1 MDEAAKKNVLRQ
13 FTYGLYIVTVRD
25 GETVNGFTANWVSQV
40 SFTPPFVAVS
50 VENDS
55 ASLPMIRS
63 SGEFA
68 VCVLE
73 AGQRGLAGQLGKSL
87 NRAPDKMDGIS
98 IVTAPGGFPVLGD
111 SLGAVVCRVTGE
123 LPCGDSTLVL
133 GEVVE
138 AVEFRE
144 GSPLGMREAGFR
156 HAG

>member
-1 MDEAAKKNVLRQ
+1 MDEAVKKSVLRL
-13 FTYGLYIVTVRD
+13 FTYGLYVVTVRD
-25 GETVNGFTANWVSQV
+25 GDLVNAFTANWLTQV
-40 SFTPPFVAVS
+40 SFEPPLVAVS

-55 ASLPMIRS
+55 ASLPLIRS

-87 NRAPDKMDGIS
+87 ARAPDKLDGVE
-98 IVTAPGGFPVLGD
+98 IVSAPGGFPVLGE
-111 SLGAVVCRVTGE
+111 SLGAVVCRVRGE
-123 LPCGDSTLVL
+123 LPAGDSTLVL

-138 AVEFRE
+138 AVQQRD
-144 GSPLGMREAGFR
+144 GKPLSMRAAGFR

>member
-1 MDEAAKKNVLRQ
+1 MDEAVKKSVLRL
-13 FTYGLYIVTVRD
+13 FTYGLYIVTVRE
-25 GETVNGFTANWVSQV
+25 GERVNGFTANWLSQV
-40 SFTPPFVAVS
+40 SFTPPLVAVS

-55 ASLPMIRS
+55 ASLPMIRA

-87 NRAPDKMDGIS
+87 NRAPDKLDGIS
-98 IVTAPGGFPVLGD
+98 IATAPGGFPVLGD
-111 SLGAVVCRVTGE
+111 SLGAVVCRQTGE
-123 LPCGDSTLVL
+123 LLCGDSTLVL

-138 AVEFRE
+138 AVQFRE
-144 GSPLGMREAGFR
+144 GEPLDMRAAGYR

>member
-1 MDEAAKKNVLRQ
+1 MDEAVKKSVLRL
-13 FTYGLYIVTVRD
+13 FTYGLYVVTVRD
-25 GETVNGFTANWVSQV
+25 GDLVNAFTANWLTQV
-40 SFTPPFVAVS
+40 SFEPPLVAVS

-55 ASLPMIRS
+55 ASLPLIRS

-87 NRAPDKMDGIS
+87 ARAPDKLDGVE
-98 IVTAPGGFPVLGD
+98 IVSAPGGFPVLGE
-111 SLGAVVCRVTGE
+111 SLGAVVCRVRGE
-123 LPCGDSTLVL
+123 LPAGDSTLVL

-138 AVEFRE
+138 AVQQRAGE
-144 GSPLGMREAGFR
+144 PLSMRAAGFR